1 MTGGITPA
9 GSSRVMR
16 LDPLLLPVRVAAAD
30 PTADGN
36 TRIAEIDRE
45 RVLVLRSVRGVRMRL
60 NLPVAHFL
68 GVSMRAY
75 PGGAETKGRL
85 ALVLE
90 HRDAALSVPLQ
101 YAAGTEN
108 LDTDWRLWAHTL
120 GRPLLTSTPGDATQ
134 PNPAV
139 PVPLAIGAIGASA
152 PRRRRR
158 TALKKRRPTIHLRRM
173 WGRVRIAHTVH
184 RNEREIIAPE

>member
-9 GSSRVMR
+9 GSSRAMR
-16 LDPLLLPVRVAAAD
+16 LDPLLLPMRVAAVD

-45 RVLVLRSVRGVRMRL
+45 RVVVMRSVRGVRMRL
-60 NLPVAHFL
+60 NLPVDHFL
-68 GVSMRAY
+68 GVSVRTF
-75 PGGAETKGRL
+75 PGNAAADGRM

-90 HRDAALSVPLQ
+90 HRDAALCVPLQ
-101 YAAGTEN
+101 YAAETEDIDAD
-108 LDTDWRLWAHTL
+108 LRLWAHTL
-120 GRPLLTSTPGDATQ
+120 GRPLLTSAPQAIPATPVSIT
-134 PNPAV
+134 
-139 PVPLAIGAIGASA
+139 ISTSA

-173 WGRVRIAHTVH
+173 WGRVRIAHAVH

>member
-1 MTGGITPA
+1 
-9 GSSRVMR
+9 
-16 LDPLLLPVRVAAAD
+16 VRVAAVD

-60 NLPVAHFL
+60 NLPLAHFL
-68 GVSMRAY
+68 GVSARTFPAD
-75 PGGAETKGRL
+75 AAVEGRM

-90 HRDAALSVPLQ
+90 HRDAALCVPLQ
-101 YAAGTEN
+101 YAAETED
-108 LDTDWRLWAHTL
+108 LDADWHRWADTL
-120 GRPLLTSTPGDATQ
+120 GRPLLTGASGDAPQ
-134 PNPAV
+134 PKAAPATI
-139 PVPLAIGAIGASA
+139 ATGTSA

-173 WGRVRIAHTVH
+173 WGRVRIAHAVH

>member
-9 GSSRVMR
+9 GSSSVMR
-16 LDPLLLPVRVAAAD
+16 LDPLHLPVRVAAAD
-30 PTADGN
+30 PAADGQ
-36 TRIAEIDRE
+36 TRIAEIGRE

-60 NLPVAHFL
+60 NLPLTHFL
-68 GVSMRAY
+68 GVSVRAF
-75 PGGAETKGRL
+75 PANAAAEGRM

-101 YAAGTEN
+101 YATCVED
-108 LDTDWRLWAHTL
+108 LDADWRLWARTL
-120 GRPLLTSTPGDATQ
+120 GRPLLSGTADVVAQ
-134 PNPAV
+134 PNPATAV
-139 PVPLAIGAIGASA
+139 LVAGSTSA

-173 WGRVRIAHTVH
+173 WGRVRIAHAVH
-184 RNEREIIAPE
+184 SGEREIIAPE

>member
-16 LDPLLLPVRVAAAD
+16 FDPLLLPVRVAAVD

-45 RVLVLRSVRGVRMRL
+45 RVLMLRSVRGVRMRL
-60 NLPVAHFL
+60 NLPLAHFL
-68 GVSMRAY
+68 GVSMRAF
-75 PGGAETKGRL
+75 PGGAEAKGRM

-90 HRDAALSVPLQ
+90 HHDTALSVPLQ
-101 YAAGTEN
+101 YAAEAED

-120 GRPLLTSTPGDATQ
+120 GRPLLTGAPDGVAQ
-134 PNPAV
+134 PNSAI
-139 PVPLAIGAIGASA
+139 PVPIAIGTSA

-173 WGRVRIAHTVH
+173 WGRVRIAHAVH
-184 RNEREIIAPE
+184 KNEREIIAPE

>member
-9 GSSRVMR
+9 GSSCVMR
-16 LDPLLLPVRVAAAD
+16 LDPLHLPVRVAALD
-30 PTADGN
+30 PVADGQ
-36 TRIAEIDRE
+36 TRIAEIGRE

-60 NLPVAHFL
+60 NLPLTHFL
-68 GVSMRAY
+68 GVSVRAF
-75 PGGAETKGRL
+75 PDNATTEGRL

-101 YAAGTEN
+101 YAAGAED
-108 LDTDWRLWAHTL
+108 LDVDWHRWARTL
-120 GRPLLTSTPGDATQ
+120 DRPLLTGTPDVVAQ
-134 PNPAV
+134 PNSAT
-139 PVPLAIGAIGASA
+139 PVLVATGASA

-173 WGRVRIAHTVH
+173 WGRVRIAHAVH
-184 RNEREIIAPE
+184 SGEREIIAPE

>member
-16 LDPLLLPVRVAAAD
+16 LDPLHLPVRVAAAD
-30 PTADGN
+30 PTADGK

-45 RVLVLRSVRGVRMRL
+45 RVLLLRSVRGVRMRL
-60 NLPVAHFL
+60 NLPLAHFL

-75 PGGAETKGRL
+75 PGGAEAEGRL

-90 HRDAALSVPLQ
+90 HRDTALSVPLQ
-101 YAAGTEN
+101 YAAEAED

-120 GRPLLTSTPGDATQ
+120 GRPLLTGAPDDVPQ
-134 PNPAV
+134 PNPVTLV
-139 PVPLAIGAIGASA
+139 PIAIGTSA

-173 WGRVRIAHTVH
+173 WGRVRIAHAVH

>member
-16 LDPLLLPVRVAAAD
+16 LDPLLLPVRVAAVD

-45 RVLVLRSVRGVRMRL
+45 RVLVLRSVRGMRMRL

-68 GVSMRAY
+68 GVSVRAF
-75 PGGAETKGRL
+75 PGNAAAGGRM

-101 YAAGTEN
+101 YAAETEN
-108 LDTDWRLWAHTL
+108 LDADWRLWAQTL
-120 GRPLLTSTPGDATQ
+120 GRPLLTGAPQAISAI
-134 PNPAV
+134 
-139 PVPLAIGAIGASA
+139 PVPLAIGSSA

-158 TALKKRRPTIHLRRM
+158 TALKRRRPTIHLRRM
-173 WGRVRIAHTVH
+173 WGRVRIAHAVH
-184 RNEREIIAPE
+184 RDEREIIAPE

>member
-9 GSSRVMR
+9 GSGRVMR
-16 LDPLLLPVRVAAAD
+16 LDPLHLPVRVAAVD
-30 PTADGN
+30 PTADGK

-60 NLPVAHFL
+60 NLPLTHFI
-68 GVSMRAY
+68 GVSVRAF
-75 PGGAETKGRL
+75 PGNAAAESRM

-90 HRDAALSVPLQ
+90 HRDAALCVPLQ
-101 YAAGTEN
+101 YAAGTED
-108 LDTDWRLWAHTL
+108 LEPDWRRWADTL
-120 GRPLLTSTPGDATQ
+120 GRPLLTGAQDSAQQ
-134 PNPAV
+134 PNLEMLGP
-139 PVPLAIGAIGASA
+139 IAIGASA

-173 WGRVRIAHTVH
+173 WGRIRIAHAVH
-184 RNEREIIAPE
+184 RDEREIIAPE

>member
-1 MTGGITPA
+1 M
-9 GSSRVMR
+9 
-16 LDPLLLPVRVAAAD
+16 RVAAVD

-60 NLPVAHFL
+60 NLPLTHFL
-68 GVSMRAY
+68 GVSVRAF
-75 PGGAETKGRL
+75 PGNTAAEGCM

-101 YAAGTEN
+101 YAAETED
-108 LDTDWRLWAHTL
+108 LDADWHLWARTL
-120 GRPLLTSTPGDATQ
+120 GRPLLTGALQ
-134 PNPAV
+134 AIPAI
-139 PVPLAIGAIGASA
+139 PVPIAIGTSA

>member
-1 MTGGITPA
+1 MTGGNTPA

-16 LDPLLLPVRVAAAD
+16 LDPLLLPMRVAAVD
-30 PTADGN
+30 PAADGK

-45 RVLVLRSVRGVRMRL
+45 RVLVLRIVRGVRMRL
-60 NLPVAHFL
+60 NLPLDHFL
-68 GVSMRAY
+68 GVSVRAF
-75 PGGAETKGRL
+75 PGNAAAEGRM

-90 HRDAALSVPLQ
+90 HRDAALCVPLQ
-101 YAAGTEN
+101 YAAGAEN
-108 LDTDWRLWAHTL
+108 LDADWRLWARTL
-120 GRPLLTSTPGDATQ
+120 GRPRLTGASSDVPQTSPATHE
-134 PNPAV
+134 PIV
-139 PVPLAIGAIGASA
+139 TGTSA

-173 WGRVRIAHTVH
+173 WGRVRIAHAVH

>member
-30 PTADGN
+30 PTADGKI
-36 TRIAEIDRE
+36 RIAEIGRE

-60 NLPVAHFL
+60 NLPVDHFL

-75 PGGAETKGRL
+75 PDNAAAEGRM

-101 YAAGTEN
+101 YAAEMED
-108 LDTDWRLWAHTL
+108 LDADWHLWARTL
-120 GRPLLTSTPGDATQ
+120 GRPLLTGVLDDVPQ
-134 PNPAV
+134 PNPAT
-139 PVPLAIGAIGASA
+139 PVPITIGTSA

-173 WGRVRIAHTVH
+173 WGRVRIAHAVH
-184 RNEREIIAPE
+184 RGEREIIAPE

>member
-16 LDPLLLPVRVAAAD
+16 FDPLLLPVRVAAVD

-60 NLPVAHFL
+60 NLPLAHFL

-75 PGGAETKGRL
+75 PGNVAAEGSL

-90 HRDAALSVPLQ
+90 HRDSALSVPLQ
-101 YAAGTEN
+101 YAAEAED
-108 LDTDWRLWAHTL
+108 LYTDWRLWARTL
-120 GRPLLTSTPGDATQ
+120 GRPLLTSAADGGLRS
-134 PNPAV
+134 NPATLA
-139 PVPLAIGAIGASA
+139 PIAIGESA

-173 WGRVRIAHTVH
+173 WGRVRIAHAVH

>member
-16 LDPLLLPVRVAAAD
+16 LDPLHLPVRVAAAD

-60 NLPVAHFL
+60 NLPLAHFL
-68 GVSMRAY
+68 GVSMRAC
-75 PGGAETKGRL
+75 GRAAAEGRL

-90 HRDAALSVPLQ
+90 HRDALSVPLQ
-101 YAAGTEN
+101 YAAEAEDLVADLACLGARARPAA
-108 LDTDWRLWAHTL
+108 LD
-120 GRPLLTSTPGDATQ
+120 
-134 PNPAV
+134 
-139 PVPLAIGAIGASA
+139 
-152 PRRRRR
+152 
-158 TALKKRRPTIHLRRM
+158 RRPTACRNRIRLHQRRSPL
-173 WGRVRIAHTVH
+173 
-184 RNEREIIAPE
+184 APARRADADARR

>member
-16 LDPLLLPVRVAAAD
+16 LDPLHLPVRVAAAD
-30 PTADGN
+30 PTADGK

-60 NLPVAHFL
+60 NLPLTHFL
-68 GVSMRAY
+68 GVSVRAF
-75 PGGAETKGRL
+75 PDNAAAEGRM

-90 HRDAALSVPLQ
+90 HRDAALCVPLQ
-101 YAAGTEN
+101 YAAGTED
-108 LDTDWRLWAHTL
+108 LESDWRRWADML
-120 GRPLLTSTPGDATQ
+120 GRPLLTDAAKGLRH
-134 PNPAV
+134 PNPVQTPIAT
-139 PVPLAIGAIGASA
+139 GTSA

-158 TALKKRRPTIHLRRM
+158 TALKRRRPTIHLRRM
-173 WGRVRIAHTVH
+173 WGRIRIAHVVH
-184 RNEREIIAPE
+184 RDEREIIAPE